1 MWGIISSIGSA
12 INGVASG
19 ILGPVL
25 NWFGVENTNKTNAQN
40 TQATNLANIQIA
52 NHTNA
57 LNESLQ
63 REQWARDDTAYQRQ
77 VADMQAAGL
86 NPLSSFN
93 SPSSSPVSV
102 PMQGATLDSPE
113 AVAPQLNLA
122 NGLFNNLVDT
132 VLKQEDLNQRNKEI
146 NLHSILNGVDPNEL
160 DKVSSDSDTLKLFK
174 DLFDARRSEARKNA
188 DSPYVRG
195 EGQIARVT
203 KDIGTTLNYLGNTVN
218 HYVSSNSSKP
228 TVGDLFRIKS
238 SSVSPSDAK
247 ILEDSYKHSSYGKRS
262 NNLTKRLQIAIRRAK
277 VGAK

>member
-1 MWGIISSIGSA
+1 MWPILTAIGSA
-12 INGVASG
+12 VDGIGKG

-52 NHTNA
+52 NQTNS
-57 LNESLQ
+57 LNERLQ

-93 SPSSSPVSV
+93 SPSISPLSV
-102 PMQGATLDSPE
+102 NMQGATMNSPE
-113 AVAPQLNLA
+113 AIAPQLELA

-132 VLKQEDLNQRNKEI
+132 VLKQESLNQRNKEI

-174 DLFDARRSEARKNA
+174 DLFDARRDDARKNA

-195 EGQIARVT
+195 EGRIAQTT
-203 KDIGTTLNYLGNTVN
+203 KDLGNALNYLGNTVN
-218 HYVSSNSSKP
+218 QYVTSNSSKN
-228 TVGDLFRIKS
+228 TVGDLFKNKYS
-238 SSVSPSDAK
+238 TVSPSDSK
-247 ILEDSYKHSSYGKRS
+247 LLEDSYKHSSYGKRS
-262 NNLTKRLQIAIRRAK
+262 NNLIKRIQIAFRRAK

>member
-1 MWGIISSIGSA
+1 MWQIISGIGSA
-12 INGVASG
+12 INGVVSG
-19 ILGPVL
+19 ILNPIL

-52 NHTNA
+52 NQTNA
-57 LNESLQ
+57 LNERLQ

-93 SPSSSPVSV
+93 SPSSSPLSTA
-102 PMQGATLDSPE
+102 MQGATLDSPE

-174 DLFDARRSEARKNA
+174 DLFDARRDEARKNA

-195 EGQIARVT
+195 EGKIAQVT

-218 HYVSSNSSKP
+218 HYVSSNSSKN
-228 TVGDLFRIKS
+228 TIGDSFKIKS